1 MERILKINT
10 YSLKLPYIV
19 PLSLKQ
25 KPNKIKHN
33 SEWKQ
38 KQMFMGNS
46 LESLVDEQKG
56 KGGKSP
62 GVGQRDMEQKC
73 EI

>member
-1 MERILKINT
+1 M
-10 YSLKLPYIV
+10 
-19 PLSLKQ
+19 
-25 KPNKIKHN
+25 KHN

-46 LESLVDEQKG
+46 LESLAEEQKG

-62 GVGQRDMEQKC
+62 GVGQRDMGQKC
-73 EI
+73 EIRLYLILFCVFFFLFL